1 MASYKIANIKYL
13 RDLGWEI
20 ADTYSDS
27 FCPTYSDVADIPISG
42 IASVTVNSTCTA
54 TSAAYSSTQL
64 VCEDD
69 ITVTLCDAPD
79 ILLTSEVINSDK
91 TVNLKFEF
99 KRDVREFTVILDDG
113 RIYGQANQCNNTD
126 GVINAWQVGHYSDSD
141 RDHFK
146 EIYVSPCIR
155 EIEKIPEY
163 SRVGVFYGAE
173 AVTSVTLSEGL
184 EIIGRYA
191 FGWNTSLTSIT
202 IPSTVTYVG
211 DDAFYNC
218 DVLTNV
224 ICKAITPPTS
234 EPIGSAEAPNI
245 FRYTSGNTGFT
256 IYVPAGSVDAY
267 KSAYAWSMYADKIQA
282 IP

>member
-27 FCPTYSDVADIPISG
+27 FCPTYSDIADIPISG

-64 VCEDD
+64 VCEAD

-79 ILLTSEVINSDK
+79 ILLTSEVITSDK
-91 TVNLKFEF
+91 TVNLNFEF
-99 KRDVREFTVILDDG
+99 KRDVRDFTVILDDG
-113 RIYGQANQCNNTD
+113 RIYGQAHQCDNTD
-126 GVINAWQVGHYSDSD
+126 GVIYAYQLGYYDGSD
-141 RDHFK
+141 RNRFK

-155 EIEKIPEY
+155 EIEKYPTPY
-163 SRVGVFYGAE
+163 YVGVFYGAE
-173 AVTSVTLSEGL
+173 NVTSVTLSEGL

-191 FGWNTSLTSIT
+191 FGWNTSLTSVT
-202 IPSTVTYVG
+202 IPSTVTFVG
-211 DDAFYNC
+211 DDAFYHC
-218 DVLTNV
+218 DSLTNV
-224 ICKAITPPTS
+224 VCKATTPPES
-234 EPIGSAEAPNI
+234 DGANSI
-245 FRYTSGNTGFT
+245 FRRTSSNEGFT
-256 IYVPAGSVDAY
+256 VYVPSGSVEAY
-267 KSAYAWSMYADKIQA
+267 KAATGWNQVADKIQA